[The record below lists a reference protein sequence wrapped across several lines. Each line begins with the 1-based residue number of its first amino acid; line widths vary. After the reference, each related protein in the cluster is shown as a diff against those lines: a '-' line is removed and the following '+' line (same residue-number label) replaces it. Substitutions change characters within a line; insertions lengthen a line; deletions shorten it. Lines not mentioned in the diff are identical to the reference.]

1 MKKTIIATPIG
12 ILVALALLI
21 AWVNWGSDKGAAANE
36 ENNENE
42 VKYTTDQGTAKE
54 HIAAAWNHWSGGG
67 AVQEENMKMD
77 ITFIAIRAIDKNEM
91 NELGMEQEFNELQ
104 DITYIISGGHGR
116 LTEQEK
122 QVHYKKFEDTLSEI
136 HSALN

>member
-21 AWVNWGSDKGAAANE
+21 AWVNWGADKDAAANE
-36 ENNENE
+36 ANNESE
-42 VKYTTDQGTAKE
+42 IKYTTDQGTAKK
-54 HIAAAWNHWSGGG
+54 HITTAWDHWSRGG

-77 ITFIAIRAIDKNEM
+77 IAFIAIRAIDKNEM
-91 NELGMEQEFNELQ
+91 NELGMEQEFNKLQ

-122 QVHYKKFEDTLSEI
+122 QIYYKKFEDSLSEI